1 VNPVAALVVF
11 EDRRQPRSAIVS
23 IVSGN
28 SLTYSKVTT
37 QRSTSVGKETV
48 KLRKPS
54 APEPLK
60 LLKARARDV
69 VKVAALEAVFLPG
82 QDGRASVLAST

>member
-1 VNPVAALVVF
+1 M
-11 EDRRQPRSAIVS
+11 RQKFDILEGDDSEVDVS
-23 IVSGN
+23 R
-28 SLTYSKVTT
+28 
-37 QRSTSVGKETV
+37 QETV

-60 LLKARARDV
+60 LLRARARDV
-69 VKVAALEAVFLPG
+69 VKVAAFEAVFLPR